1 MKKIF
6 DSRFLFIL
14 ALCLIVFIILGI
26 GAFYLFDDSDSY
38 FVKDGYVLN
47 PLSAKSEKYLFNENT
62 TYRENLSQM
71 IVFDDV
77 DKVETTVLKESFLH
91 YNDGA
96 LSFLKNG
103 AILDLNSINGKD
115 AVKFYNITSKSIIN
129 RGSNGYVI
137 ASANG
142 DIALSN
148 FVGRI
153 SDNKYIVV
161 GNLEAK
167 IPGNEKNI
175 KGDYFEVVYT
185 DEGIIN
191 IENNDVKFQVT
202 AEGSYIYAGNVT
214 IDLGNKKIAKNGED
228 VMSITAI
235 TISGDENIEIIPKA
249 EEKEDDSNNGGA
261 GNGTGTDTTNPTEN
275 PNNTGNDNT
284 GNENNNDQPGQV
296 IVDDSLLVSLKD
308 YVVGST
314 SITAV
319 FNVDNQRLDDNL
331 TLKVTNLDT
340 GRTIDEKYNVM
351 SDQEIRIPKL
361 APNTK
366 YLLTVLNERDENKY
380 FQKIFETNSFGVS
393 ITKSYA
399 TSSELGYKITVDRDS
414 DITDVRVTLK
424 KYDENADE
432 LIDVTS
438 YMLSDLV
445 VDISGEHD
453 GINFLSLDSDS
464 IYTVVLD
471 NFSTDSTRF
480 NDLYN
485 VSLTSMTLKETPDF
499 GTMKQETGSS
509 SFKLYLD
516 GIVDKDNAITGYEYY
531 IYEGNLVDSKV
542 IGTMETAIDPIIKSN
557 ATPVEIGIGEGE
569 NQLRND
575 TNYFYKV
582 AIKYFDNEKYVER
595 ELDGSISLFIGS
607 NPFVT
612 ITKNDNQITYNQIG
626 ATILITDNSCLL
638 PMPGRENCDDTSTV
652 QIDVKKRDINGET
665 TLPGYPITNVAFDIN
680 GSIIKKDL
688 LIGDLDPGV
697 TYVIY
702 VSGEINGKFQVLER
716 GEVYENEITTKY
728 LANFNATWEDEDSTV
743 TNAIDTSLKLV
754 GIERSNA
761 MSSEATAGI
770 IQKVVV
776 RLYDGEFSGSLQN
789 QRLLASEEFVN
800 TEEFNLKENF
810 YDNSFE
816 ITEASF
822 SQIGSADALAA
833 LNASGKLSEAYT
845 LSIEAYYDTNETKAV
860 GIASATVN
868 HTYIINPDLYTEIEE
883 PELVISEI
891 YKARND
897 NFSNLLTN
905 GETVVG
911 YNLQARYDRD
921 GFLQVNRTVNDIN
934 IYVYNEAG
942 EKVQFYIMDN
952 GVLTLTDKITAS
964 LGNAGSYEDNI
975 YLANGTEYGIED
987 TIMTRGN
994 RYYIGFEIT
1003 YTHANGVSGIH
1014 PINTNRSVPS
1024 SYGYFP
1030 DINGRIAEKA
1040 PAKVN
1045 YLYIDKSTT
1054 DNKLTYNYE
1063 IKDIDNAVYKT
1074 GDSYKVYYHIN
1085 DEGENGLVLTK
1096 TDDVVKTFR
1105 GSFTLTGLSNGD
1117 GYTLY
1122 YKKNIFKT
1130 NELETDIVNY
1140 TIGSSNRLFDGYHNA
1155 LDNQYNFKFEIINNP
1170 LQDNKVTLKMLTTE
1184 EMLNRI
1190 FSYKVKFTDT
1200 LGHELERE
1208 VWQLA
1213 KCDDDSNDD
1222 INRCI
1227 QVSYIDLKNAG
1238 MKSNGSE
1245 VNTITV
1251 SVQAIYDNGLTGYS
1265 YASDIG
1271 EGKTYPYMIMQDDS
1285 TVDNV
1290 GGYIIINNRVL
1301 MKSSARYPKGYYT
1314 YDISNG
1320 YFSYNSK
1327 YSATDKVTSIPVSL
1341 DSQGYYI
1348 SLGSLNP
1355 KMISVDAMSS
1365 DDNEFSFSSITP
1377 TIKED
1382 NVIRLINGAKID
1394 LILSG
1399 ADINDF
1405 CDDVNGSNCVNN
1417 DNGNKYLYID
1427 VWDDADS
1434 VGLAEKVIPTIKVK
1448 LDNDNINK
1456 TYTADIINLLHGRK
1470 YYYNVYVYL
1479 NDNGTKVYT
1488 QLFDDNK
1495 KNESVT
1501 YTFESKRLNEI
1512 FNNSFTVNY
1521 KPNPEGEYNDK
1532 LLDMKFNLI
1541 PYDDEATIPFDY
1553 NITYLLCDEANECG
1567 LDNNIF
1573 KKDVANIEASVI
1585 DTVDISTY
1593 DLVFGK
1599 DYYMY
1604 MYVTYNSYDSELG
1617 SVKQVTY
1624 PFYSDA
1630 NTARTF
1636 LAELERPEFVVTRKA
1651 SYVEGQYVIDFT
1663 VNASDVSRVLIDG
1676 KYRIQLLD
1684 EDNEIAGILQVKED
1698 DGTYRTIMYGNPY
1711 GDYEFSLA
1719 DATNQSFRIAGLA
1732 ANTKYTLKIIGDAY
1746 MNNEGVEEPNV
1757 VIISGPAGDGYKVWT
1772 TNAYGVAFGN
1782 EVTYGAT
1789 KNSIVVYYPG
1799 GSNFENVREVI
1810 YEIENI
1816 DTKKHYYGSYT
1827 IGENNKYFEF
1837 STTYDRWMF
1846 EIDPEDMDNN
1856 VGEIFTV
1863 TTSYMV
1869 YDAESGHNMPV
1880 DYTVYSSLSSRFTY
1894 VE

>member
-1 MKKIF
+1 M
-6 DSRFLFIL
+6 

-26 GAFYLFDDSDSY
+26 GAFYLFDDSDSV

-47 PLSAKSEKYLFNENT
+47 PLSAKSEKYIFKENT
-62 TYRENLSQM
+62 AYRENLSQM

-91 YNDGA
+91 YNDGS

-103 AILDLNSINGKD
+103 AILDLNSISGKD
-115 AVKFYNITSKSIIN
+115 AVKFYNITSKSIISRN
-129 RGSNGYVI
+129 GNGYVI

-148 FVGRI
+148 FMGRI

-161 GNLEAK
+161 GSLEAK

-175 KGDYFEVVYT
+175 KGDYFEIVYT

-191 IENNDVKFQVT
+191 IENDQVKFQAT
-202 AEGSYIYAGNVT
+202 AEGSYVYAGDVT
-214 IDLGNKKIAKNGED
+214 IDLGNKKITKAGED
-228 VMSITAI
+228 VMSVTAI

-249 EEKEDDSNNGGA
+249 EEKEDDNSGGNGNGGE
-261 GNGTGTDTTNPTEN
+261 NTNPNDNQTG
-275 PNNTGNDNT
+275 TGND
-284 GNENNNDQPGQV
+284 EPGQV
-296 IVDDSLLVSLKD
+296 IVEDTLTVSLKD
-308 YVVGST
+308 YLVGST

-319 FNVDNQRLDDNL
+319 FDVKNSQLDDNL

-351 SDQEIRIPKL
+351 SDEEVRVPKL
-361 APNTK
+361 SPKTK
-366 YLLTVLNERDENKY
+366 YLFTVVNERDENKY
-380 FQKIFETNSFGVS
+380 FQKIFETNDFGVNIS
-393 ITKSYA
+393 KSYA
-399 TSSELGYKITVDRDS
+399 TSSELGYKITVDEDS

-424 KYDENADE
+424 RFDEEANE
-432 LIDVTS
+432 LVNVTS
-438 YMLSDLV
+438 YMLGDLV
-445 VDISGEHD
+445 VNVSGEHD
-453 GINFLSLDSDS
+453 GINFLSLDSDT

-485 VSLTSMTLKETPDF
+485 VSLTSMTLKETPTF
-499 GTMKQETGSS
+499 GSMKQETGSN

-516 GIVDKDNAITGYEYY
+516 GVVDKDNAITGYSYY
-531 IYEGNLVDSKV
+531 IYEGNLVDNNV
-542 IGTMETAIDPIIKSN
+542 IGLMDTAIDPIIKTN
-557 ATPVEIGIGEGE
+557 ATPVEIGIGDGE

-582 AIKYFDNEKYVER
+582 AIEYFDNEKYVER
-595 ELDGSISLFIGS
+595 ELDGSISLYIGS

-612 ITKNDNQITYNQIG
+612 ITKNDDEITYNQIG

-638 PMPGRENCDDTSTV
+638 PMPGREKCDDTSTV
-652 QIDVKKRDINGET
+652 QIDVRKRDINGET
-665 TLPGYPITNVAFDIN
+665 TLPGYPITNVAFDVN

-688 LIGDLDPGV
+688 LIDNLEPGV

-702 VSGEINGKFQVLER
+702 VSGEVNGKFQVLER

-728 LANFNATWEDEDSTV
+728 LANFNATWEDFDSTV
-743 TNAIDTSLKLV
+743 TNAIDTSVKLT

-761 MSSEATAGI
+761 MSSSDTADI
-770 IQKVVV
+770 IQKVIV
-776 RLYDGEFSGSLQN
+776 RLYDGEFTGSLQN

-800 TEEFNLKENF
+800 TDEFNIKEKF
-810 YDNSFE
+810 YDGAFE
-816 ITEASF
+816 ITEETF
-822 SQIGSADALAA
+822 SQIGDTATLASY
-833 LNASGKLSEAYT
+833 NENGKLSEAYT
-845 LSIEAYYDTNETKAV
+845 LSIEAYYDVNEGRAV
-860 GIASATVN
+860 GISSATVN
-868 HTYIINPDLYTEIEE
+868 HSYIINPDLYTEIEE
-883 PELVISEI
+883 PELVIKEI
-891 YKARND
+891 YKSRTD

-911 YNLQARYDRD
+911 YNLQAKYDRE

-942 EKVQFYIMDN
+942 NKVQFYVIRDDE
-952 GVLTLTDKITAS
+952 LTLVDKITAS
-964 LGNAGSYEDNI
+964 LGNVGSYEDNI
-975 YLANGTEYGIED
+975 YLANGTEYGTED

-994 RYYIGFEIT
+994 KYYIGFEIT
-1003 YTHANGVSGIH
+1003 YTHANGVSGTH
-1014 PINTNRSVPS
+1014 PINTNRNVPA

-1030 DINGRIAEKA
+1030 DIDGRMAEKA
-1040 PAKVN
+1040 SAKVN
-1045 YLYIDKSTT
+1045 YLYIAESTI

-1063 IKDIDNAVYKT
+1063 IKDIDNAIYKN
-1074 GDSYKVYYHIN
+1074 GNDYKVYYHIN
-1085 DEGENGLVLTK
+1085 EEGENGLTLAK
-1096 TDDVVKTFR
+1096 TDDVIKTFR
-1105 GSFTLTGLSNGD
+1105 GSFTLTGLANGD

-1122 YKKNIFKT
+1122 YKKNILKT
-1130 NELETDIVNY
+1130 GDLENDIVSY
-1140 TIGSSNRLFDGYHNA
+1140 TIGNNDRLFDGYHNA
-1155 LDNQYNFKFEIINNP
+1155 LDSMYNFKYQIINNP
-1170 LQDNKVTLKMLTTE
+1170 LQDNKVTIKMLATE

-1190 FSYKVKFTDT
+1190 FSYKIKFTDT
-1200 LGHELERE
+1200 LNNELERE
-1208 VWQLA
+1208 IWQLN
-1213 KCDDDSNDD
+1213 KCDDGSNDD
-1222 INRCI
+1222 VNRCI

-1238 MKSNGSE
+1238 MKSNGSNT
-1245 VNTITV
+1245 NTITV
-1251 SVQAIYDNGLTGYS
+1251 TVQAIYDNGLTGYN
-1265 YASDIG
+1265 YATEIG

-1285 TVDNV
+1285 TKGNV
-1290 GGYIIINNRVL
+1290 GSYIIINNRVL
-1301 MKSSARYPKGYYT
+1301 MKGSSRYPKGYYT

-1320 YFSYNSK
+1320 YFNYNSK
-1327 YSATDKVTSIPVSL
+1327 YSTADKVANIPVSL

-1355 KMISVDAMSS
+1355 KMISVDTMSS
-1365 DDNEFSFSSITP
+1365 DNNEFSFSSITP

-1382 NVIRLINGAKID
+1382 GAIRLINGAKID
-1394 LILSG
+1394 LTLSG

-1405 CDDVNGSNCVNN
+1405 CDDASGNSCVNN
-1417 DNGNKYLYID
+1417 ANGNKYLYID
-1427 VWDDADS
+1427 VWDDENE
-1434 VGLAEKVIPTIKVK
+1434 VGSDNKVVPTIKVQ
-1448 LDNDNINK
+1448 LDNSNLNG
-1456 TYTADIINLLHGRK
+1456 TYTADIINLLHGKK

-1479 NDNGTKVYT
+1479 NNNGNKVYT

-1495 KNESVT
+1495 KNEPVT
-1501 YTFESKRLNEI
+1501 YTFDSKRLNEI
-1512 FNNSFTVNY
+1512 FGNSFTVTY
-1521 KPNPEGEYNDK
+1521 KANTEGDYNDK
-1532 LLDMKFNLI
+1532 LLDLKFNLI
-1541 PYDDEATIPFDY
+1541 PYSEDEEIPFDY
-1553 NITYLLCDEANECG
+1553 DIDYVFCDEATECD
-1567 LDNNIF
+1567 LENNIF
-1573 KKDVANIEASVI
+1573 KKRVTNIGTSVI
-1585 DTVDISTY
+1585 DTVDISDY

-1599 DYYMY
+1599 NYYVY
-1604 MYVTYNSYDSELG
+1604 MYVTYNSYDSTSG
-1617 SVKQVTY
+1617 NIRQVIY
-1624 PFYSDA
+1624 PFYEDI
-1630 NTARTF
+1630 NTAQTF
-1636 LAELERPEFVVTRKA
+1636 LAELVRPEFVVTRKA
-1651 SYVEGQYVIDFT
+1651 SYVDGAYVIDFT
-1663 VNASDVSRVLIDG
+1663 VNASDVNRVLVDG
-1676 KYRIQLLD
+1676 KYHIELLD
-1684 EDNEIAGILQVKED
+1684 ENGDIAGMLQVKEED
-1698 DGTYRTIMYGNPY
+1698 ETYRTILYGNPY
-1711 GDYEFSLA
+1711 GEYEFSL
-1719 DATNQSFRIAGLA
+1719 DDVTNQAFRITGLT
-1732 ANTKYTLKIIGDAY
+1732 ANTKYTLKVIGNAY
-1746 MNNEGVEEPNV
+1746 MNNEGVDNPNV
-1757 VIISGPAGDGYKVWT
+1757 VIVSGPAGDGYKVWT

-1827 IGENNKYFEF
+1827 IGEDNKYFEF
-1837 STTYDRWMF
+1837 STAYDRWMF